1 MASEIF
7 VPAQALVSTNYAI
20 EGAIWAIFKKAD
32 FNQRYICY
40 TNMLKVT
47 YLSQP
52 CLISKQISTH
62 KMYSKWARR
71 LVDANEMRTKSK
83 QFSKIAYGNSI
94 LAFDLMVTNAKAYE
108 NQIEAQI

>member
-7 VPAQALVSTNYAI
+7 VPAHALVSTNYAL
-20 EGAIWAIFKKAD
+20 EGAIWAIFKHAD

-52 CLISKQISTH
+52 CLVAKQIQVH
-62 KMYSKWARR
+62 KAFSKWAKQ
-71 LVDANEMRTKSK
+71 LADASDLRTKSK
-83 QFSKIAYGNSI
+83 QLSRIVYGNSI
-94 LAFDLMVTNAKAYE
+94 LAFDLMVT
-108 NQIEAQI
+108 